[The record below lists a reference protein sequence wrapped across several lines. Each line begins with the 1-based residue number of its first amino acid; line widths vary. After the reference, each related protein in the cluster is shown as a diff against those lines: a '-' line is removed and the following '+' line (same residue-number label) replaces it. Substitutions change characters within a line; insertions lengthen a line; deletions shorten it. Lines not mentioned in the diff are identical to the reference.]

1 MKIFEK
7 INILEIKIRYKI
19 VKLFFDLI
27 IKFFYKNYLNQI
39 ENREKSKSNL
49 EINEISN
56 DVNILKNYLNIQDK
70 IYINKIKDGCFELSL
85 DKIS

>member
-1 MKIFEK
+1 MRI
-7 INILEIKIRYKI
+7 
-19 VKLFFDLI
+19 
-27 IKFFYKNYLNQI
+27 
-39 ENREKSKSNL
+39 EKSKSNL

-70 IYINKIKDGCFELSL
+70 IYINEIKDGCFELSI